1 MTQIQQLAL
10 DLGIGHNLHTFDT
23 FSIGCNAEAISILQ
37 RLVNKPLS
45 KSPSRMVYI
54 WGESE
59 SGKTHLLHGLHAD
72 AMQNGLS
79 SVYLTAYNRLD
90 DFAVAEK
97 ACIYCV
103 DDIHLMS
110 EDQQIAVFNLIN
122 EIRNKPNS
130 AIVTTGNYAP
140 RDLALRED
148 VRTRMGWGLVYQ
160 LHGLKAEDKKQAII
174 NNAKARGIILNMEFA
189 EWLLEHTYSDMNSL
203 IDVLDALDMYS
214 LQHKKPVS
222 LVMLKKMLQEWAA

>member
-23 FSIGCNAEAISILQ
+23 FAIGANAEVIAILHS
-37 RLVNKPLS
+37 LVNKPFS

-54 WGESE
+54 WGEQE
-59 SGKTHLLHGLHAD
+59 SGKTHLLHGLNAD
-72 AMQNGLS
+72 AMQNGIAS
-79 SVYLTAYNRLD
+79 IYLTSYNRLD
-90 DFAVAEK
+90 DFTIIDK
-97 ACIYCV
+97 PCIYCV
-103 DDIHLMS
+103 DDIHLMC
-110 EDQQIAVFNLIN
+110 EDQQISVFNLIN

-140 RDLALRED
+140 RDLKLRED

-160 LHGLKAEDKKQAII
+160 LHALKEGDKKQAII
-174 NNAKARGIILNMEFA
+174 NNAKARGIILNKEIV
-189 EWLLEHTYSDMNSL
+189 EWLLENTYSDMNSL